1 MPAVLPFLR
10 VFFYFFAGS
19 SKNRSSEFNLL
30 TTFMRIF
37 FLIRCKFI
45 IPSHYFTQLV
55 GSSASSVRSFS
66 EVFSRLVSVCNRK
79 KVQCIHTAYRIV
91 IYVHLCQENYVYCLI
106 CAVLLCFMSYNFAFW
121 LIFITH
127 ISLNNIFRLVFR
139 FTLKSV
145 RQL

>member
-1 MPAVLPFLR
+1 MVHVRKIFLFNITMPAVLPFLR

-45 IPSHYFTQLV
+45 IPSHYSTQLV

-79 KVQCIHTAYRIV
+79 KSSMYTYSVQNRNICTFVSRK
-91 IYVHLCQENYVYCLI
+91 LCLLFDLCCLI
-106 CAVLLCFMSYNFAFW
+106 MLYELQFCLLINFYYA
-121 LIFITH
+121 H
-127 ISLNNIFRLVFR
+127 
-139 FTLKSV
+139 FT
-145 RQL
+145 Q